1 MEKESKIYR
10 VLSKVYLILFV
21 FILVGLYVNNFIF
34 SYYHCYIDSDW
45 DFGQRD
51 EVSCRY
57 GGELSDSVVFWL
69 RILLVIFVIFDILLS
84 PIVAFFSAKYLN
96 KEIKKGDF
104 SWKKLFKNLS
114 FYNLFISSS
123 GIFYFIFSLVMTFF
137 IVFDNFKNL

>member
-1 MEKESKIYR
+1 MEKESKFYR
-10 VLSKVYLILFV
+10 ILSKIYPILFILIPV
-21 FILVGLYVNNFIF
+21 FVFVNNFIF
-34 SYYHCYIDSDW
+34 SYYHCYIDSDY
-45 DFGQRD
+45 DFGQRG
-51 EVSCRY
+51 ERTCRY

-69 RILLVIFVIFDILLS
+69 RILLVIFVIFQILLS

-123 GIFYFIFSLVMTFF
+123 GIFYFIFSLVMTLLS
-137 IVFDNFKNL
+137 VFNNFKNL